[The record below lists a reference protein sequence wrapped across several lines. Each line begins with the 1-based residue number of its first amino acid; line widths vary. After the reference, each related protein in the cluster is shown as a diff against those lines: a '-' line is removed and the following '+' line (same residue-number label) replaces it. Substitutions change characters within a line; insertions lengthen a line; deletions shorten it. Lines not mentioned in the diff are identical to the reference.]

1 MQGPCRGPAQAE
13 GRGRRPTSHPFWP
26 NLMHQVPSTAV
37 PNSPT
42 LSSLEQCNKQRN
54 QFSYSSG
61 GQKSK
66 GCAGPVPPEGSWPF
80 PGLLQL
86 LQPPECFG
94 LGALPALLTFLTL
107 RTPGLRQTHLD
118 NPGSLAHLSSLNL
131 LTDATSLPPC
141 AVSWPQDLGRG
152 CGHLLGPWFGRH
164 TWLRPQSPSYLGGQ
178 RWPACR
184 HSIVAPALPGVQT
197 LPGAW
202 SQRKLFSCLL
212 CILHFL
218 Q

>member
-1 MQGPCRGPAQAE
+1 MSFLPRGCTPQRKPLTDDETCKGPAAGQPKPRAE
-13 GRGRRPTSHPFWP
+13 VAGRPR
-26 NLMHQVPSTAV
+26 
-37 PNSPT
+37 T
-42 LSSLEQCNKQRN
+42 LSGQTSCIRSLVLLYQTPPHLVAWNNATNRN

-66 GCAGPVPPEGSWPF
+66 GRAGPVPPEGSWPF

-86 LQPPECFG
+86 LQPPECLG

-152 CGHLLGPWFGRH
+152 CGHLLGPWFRRH

-178 RWPACR
+178 RWPAC
-184 HSIVAPALPGVQT
+184 
-197 LPGAW
+197 
-202 SQRKLFSCLL
+202 
-212 CILHFL
+212 
-218 Q
+218 